1 MEDVVASLCDKL
13 RRGTTKEYTRSL
25 HIARKTAE
33 VLRVCV
39 STSRTQTAKEL
50 LREIKQ
56 VERMLTKEQPLAFAV
71 GNIVR
76 RVIKFVR
83 DEEQQEQTALLE
95 AEEKQKA
102 GEDPALAQQQQQ
114 VSAASSDFLG
124 PSGLPNKKLAQLRQ
138 SLALGQAMK
147 RAPSLNS
154 IFDTTIEEAAQ
165 SETGRR
171 FAFVDMTLS
180 LRGAEVRAT

>member
-50 LREIKQ
+50 IREIKQ

-102 GEDPALAQQQQQ
+102 GEDPGLAQQQQ